1 MTQKPRK
8 AIISS
13 SNQATI
19 KEGDKVDFGKSIK
32 IALVMKGMTQ
42 KELADRMGRHSVYI
56 SRVCN
61 NPMASASTIDDVA
74 KALDMKVS
82 ELVALGEGE

>member
-1 MTQKPRK
+1 MT
-8 AIISS
+8 
-13 SNQATI
+13 T
-19 KEGDKVDFGKSIK
+19 GKRIRF
-32 IALVMKGMTQ
+32 IRTFRGMTQ

-82 ELVALGEGE
+82 ELVALGEGD